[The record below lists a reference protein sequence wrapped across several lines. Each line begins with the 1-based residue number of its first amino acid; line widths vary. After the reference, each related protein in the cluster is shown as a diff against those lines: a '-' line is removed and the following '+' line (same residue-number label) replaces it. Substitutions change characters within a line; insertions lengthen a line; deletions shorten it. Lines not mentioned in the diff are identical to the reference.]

1 LIAVARTAARP
12 DSVPAGRDT
21 FSPAERGI
29 ALRILLRPSA
39 TLFAISVFSLVV
51 ATVALWTA
59 LAPWIGG
66 WRATP
71 ATLAFAA
78 AGALGVVAW
87 RRRQPRVI
95 EIGTDGI
102 RAFSSGGARVA
113 NGPLTG
119 CAQWG
124 ALLLVLVVGA
134 GRSRRVLWVAAD
146 AVSAAS
152 FRELAVRAR
161 SAAGL

>member
-1 LIAVARTAARP
+1 MIPVARTAARP

-39 TLFAISVFSLVV
+39 TLFAIFVCSLIV

-87 RRRQPRVI
+87 RRGQPRVI
-95 EIGTDGI
+95 EIGTGGI
-102 RAFSSGGARVA
+102 RAFGRGGARVA
-113 NGPLTG
+113 EGPLAG
-119 CAQWG
+119 CARWG
-124 ALLLVLVVGA
+124 ASLLVLVVGV
-134 GRSRRVLWVAAD
+134 GRPRRVLFVAAD
-146 AVSAAS
+146 ATSAAS

-161 SAAGL
+161 SAAGR